1 MSLYC
6 NSDETFSGKPCHN
19 RVSAKA
25 SRCKDNHH
33 VVGGSVV
40 SRETTPGIITRTLAD
55 SASNVATL
63 STLDSEFILEQS
75 INNEIHIGENL
86 TGMNFEG
93 KELSDAVFK
102 KSNLSNAKF
111 RDADLSKASLRGA
124 NLQGSDLSDADLSA
138 ADLRGANL
146 SEANLT
152 GADLSSAKFDKK
164 TIFSG
169 ARFDGGTILPSGM
182 NIYDLGLA
190 PRHDDQN
197 RFSFSY
203 R

>member
-6 NSDETFSGKPCHN
+6 NSDETFSGNPCHN

-75 INNEIHIGENL
+75 INSEIHIGENL

-124 NLQGSDLSDADLSA
+124 NL
-138 ADLRGANL
+138 

-182 NIYDLGLA
+182 NIYNLGLA